1 MKDLLK
7 CKVTVE
13 EVFGDSSAEK
23 ETNTHIEIVFQQT
36 QVQKD
41 TKMQN
46 QKHWNIISYR
56 NHDDWPCPH
65 HRHQDLLTRVYKE
78 LLLCVFR
85 LQQNCLSC
93 CCWWCWWCQVAFA
106 RRGEQKSGDDEDSA
120 GDDDDD
126 DVSITKSIFLRH
138 PHCLKHQRDWGWFL
152 PKKLHKLGQ
161 I

>member
-1 MKDLLK
+1 MKGLLK
-7 CKVTVE
+7 CKVIVK
-13 EVFGDSSAEK
+13 EVNPVRTKK
-23 ETNTHIEIVFQQT
+23 ETNTHIELFSRKT
-36 QVQKD
+36 QVQEG

-46 QKHWNIISYR
+46 QKQSNIVSYR
-56 NHDDWPCPH
+56 NHDESEWPHLH

-93 CCWWCWWCQVAFA
+93 CCCWWWCQVAFA

-120 GDDDDD
+120 GHDDDDGD

-138 PHCLKHQRDWGWFL
+138 PHCLKHHRKRGWFL
-152 PKKLHKLGQ
+152 PKK
-161 I
+161 